1 MNKHFRRKALFLLI
15 IPIFILSACDEPGD
29 VGMEL
34 LPSGDLISVGNRIQ
48 KDNIR
53 AYTFIDDSVR
63 TDEPSRSLL
72 GSFRDP
78 VFGTTTIDLAF
89 QLRLASFPDFIPG
102 VVADSIK
109 FFFYYYTV
117 YGDTST
123 VQKLKFY
130 ELTEYID
137 PDAKFYDDH
146 DLSQYASSVP
156 LAEFNFKPR
165 VALDSVYKDT
175 LYQLAAV
182 TLDNSLAQK
191 LISADSLDM
200 VNNDAFLNY
209 FKGLYIRPEVVSQG
223 GAIVTLDMIPTSSFS
238 GSALVLY
245 YTNPGDTVSKT
256 NAYFITDF
264 SSRVSSFKHDYSQTA
279 FYQNLNKE
287 TTLDSLI
294 YIQSTGGL
302 QSKIYIPGLENWRDS
317 TKIAI
322 NKAELVFHVDTTAS
336 DFRKYPLPTQLLLTY
351 INKDGVETLPRDHAF
366 YPLYYGGF
374 LRPDYTYRFNITQ
387 HLQGIITKETGKDTY
402 INDNNGFYLTPYYK
416 NEEMRRA
423 VLKGSTSNKGITF
436 TVTYSKLMQ

>member
-1 MNKHFRRKALFLLI
+1 LLI
-15 IPIFILSACDEPGD
+15 IPILILSACDEPGD

-48 KDNIR
+48 KDIR

-63 TDEPSRSLL
+63 TDEPNRSLL
-72 GSFRDP
+72 GSFKDP

-89 QLRLASFPDFIPG
+89 QLRLASYPNFKPG
-102 VVADSIK
+102 AVADSIK

-137 PDAKFYDDH
+137 PDARFYDDH

-156 LAEFNFKPR
+156 LAEFDFKPR
-165 VALDSVYKDT
+165 VTLDSVYKDT
-175 LYQLAAV
+175 LYQLAVV
-182 TLDNSLAQK
+182 TLDQSLAQK

-200 VNNDAFLNY
+200 INNEAFLNY
-209 FKGLYIRPEVVSQG
+209 FKGLYIRPEIVDQG
-223 GAIVTLDMIPTSSFS
+223 GAIVTLDMIPTSNFS

-245 YTNPGDTVSKT
+245 YSNPDDTVSST
-256 NAYFITDF
+256 NAYFITNF
-264 SSRVSSFKHDYSQTA
+264 SSRVHSFKHDYSQTA
-279 FYQNLNKE
+279 FYQNLNME

-317 TKIAI
+317 SNIAI
-322 NKAELVFHVDTTAS
+322 HKAELVFHADTTAS
-336 DFRKYPLPTQLLLTY
+336 NFRKYPLPSQLLLTY
-351 INKDGVETLPRDHAF
+351 INKNGLETLPQDHAF
-366 YPLYYGGF
+366 YPLYYGGY
-374 LRPDYTYRFNITQ
+374 LRADYTYRFNITQ
-387 HLQGIITKETGKDTY
+387 HLQSILTKEKDKETY
-402 INDNNGFYLTPYYK
+402 INDNNGFYLTPYNK
-416 NEEMRRA
+416 NDEMRRA
-423 VLKGSTSNKGITF
+423 VLKGSTSKQGITF
-436 TVTYSKLMQ
+436 TITYSKLMQ